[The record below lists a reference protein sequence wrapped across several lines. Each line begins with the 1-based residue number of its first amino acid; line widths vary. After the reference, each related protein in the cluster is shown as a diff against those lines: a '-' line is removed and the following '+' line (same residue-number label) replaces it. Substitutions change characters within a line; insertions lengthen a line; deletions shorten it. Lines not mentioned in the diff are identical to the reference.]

1 MVLGLN
7 GRAAWRTAY
16 ASVIGTAHLKS
27 GAPCQDAGRCTVIL
41 AADGSEILVAAAS
54 DGAGSA
60 ARSEIGADLA
70 VEAFIAEFGA
80 VARDDPT
87 LSRIDRGFV
96 TGWIARFQEALAAR
110 ASAEGCA
117 PSDFACT
124 LLGAVVT
131 ASDAVYLQIGDGAI
145 IVGTEEPDRYAW
157 IAWPQ
162 HGEYAN
168 VTNFVTEAHATEVA
182 EFEKGPAI
190 DELAL
195 FTDGIERLV
204 LDSAS
209 RSVHAPAFLPVFA
222 WLRTTNP
229 GCAVAPSEALTAYLG
244 SAHVNARTDDDKT
257 LVMATRRSV
266 APHGAQ
272 DGSGA

>member
-1 MVLGLN
+1 MGIGLN
-7 GRAAWRTAY
+7 ARAGWRTAY
-16 ASVIGTAHLKS
+16 ASVIGTAHLRT
-27 GAPCQDAGRCTVIL
+27 GAPCQDAGRCTVL
-41 AADGSEILVAAAS
+41 RASDGSEALVAAAA
-54 DGAGSA
+54 DGAGTA
-60 ARSEIGADLA
+60 ARSEIGAALA
-70 VEAFIAEFGA
+70 VESFIAEFGA
-80 VARDDPT
+80 AAGIDPT
-87 LSRIDRGFV
+87 LARIDRDFV
-96 TGWIARFQEALAAR
+96 SSWIARFQEEIATR
-110 ASAEGCA
+110 ASAEGCT

-124 LLGAVVT
+124 LLGAVIT
-131 ASDAVYLQIGDGAI
+131 ATDAVYVQIGDGAI
-145 IVGTEEPDRYAW
+145 IVGTEEPDHYAW
-157 IAWPQ
+157 VAWPQ

-168 VTNFVTEAHATEVA
+168 TTNFLTEAHAATIVQ
-182 EFEKGPAI
+182 FEKGRAI

-257 LVMATRRSV
+257 LVMATRRSA
-266 APHGAQ
+266 APQSVQ

>member
-1 MVLGLN
+1 MGIGLSA
-7 GRAAWRTAY
+7 RAGWRAAY
-16 ASVIGTAHLKS
+16 ASVIGTAHLRT
-27 GAPCQDAGRCTVIL
+27 GAPCQDAGRCTVL
-41 AADGSEILVAAAS
+41 RASDGCEALVAAAS
-54 DGAGSA
+54 DGAGTA
-60 ARSEIGADLA
+60 ARSEIGAALA

-80 VARDDPT
+80 AARDDPT
-87 LSRIDRGFV
+87 LARIDRAFV
-96 TGWIARFQEALAAR
+96 SSWIARFQDVIAAR
-110 ASAEGCA
+110 ASAEGCT

-131 ASDAVYLQIGDGAI
+131 ATNAVYVQIGDGAI
-145 IVGTEEPDRYAW
+145 IVGTEEPDHYAW
-157 IAWPQ
+157 VAWPQ

-168 VTNFVTEAHATEVA
+168 ATNFVTEARAAAVA

-190 DELAL
+190 DEIAL

-204 LDSAS
+204 LDSAH
-209 RSVHAPAFLPVFA
+209 RSVHAPAFRPIFA
-222 WLRTTNP
+222 WLRATDP
-229 GCAVAPSEALTAYLG
+229 GCPAAPSEALTAYLG

-257 LVMATRRSV
+257 LVMATRRSA